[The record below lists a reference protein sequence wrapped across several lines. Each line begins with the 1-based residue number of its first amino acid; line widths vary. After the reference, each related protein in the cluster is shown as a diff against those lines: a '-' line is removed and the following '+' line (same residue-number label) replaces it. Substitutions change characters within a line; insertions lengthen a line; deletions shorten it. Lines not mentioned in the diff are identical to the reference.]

1 MESYGAVLVVITLGA
16 AIVNGA
22 LGYGFG
28 SITVPLALL
37 VLTNRILNPALVI
50 LEIGLNAYVV
60 WMNRAA
66 LPDVWRR
73 VLPMAAGLLP
83 GILVGTWLIASVSP
97 ERLKLATYVVLLPLI
112 LVQAAGYRRPI
123 HAERSAG
130 IVFGCGLG
138 VLYPVT
144 TISGPPLAV
153 VLNNQG
159 LSKDAFRA
167 ALGVVRVT
175 EATLTAIAYLAAGL
189 FVRESLAVLPWIVP
203 SVLVGM
209 PIGAALMRHV
219 RAETFRRV
227 CMSFDAWVVSFA
239 VSTLLRAFHLV
250 DGLAAFS
257 VMAVVIAIDAW
268 LLYRFFSR
276 VPAPAAARA
285 TWT

>member
-1 MESYGAVLVVITLGA
+1 MESYGALLLVITLGA

-73 VLPMAAGLLP
+73 VLPMAAGPLP

-123 HAERSAG
+123 QAERSAG
-130 IVFGCGLG
+130 IIFGCGLG

-153 VLNNQG
+153 SLNNQG

-167 ALGVVRVT
+167 ALGVVPLFLPRVG
-175 EATLTAIAYLAAGL
+175 AG
-189 FVRESLAVLPWIVP
+189 R
-203 SVLVGM
+203 
-209 PIGAALMRHV
+209 GASYVDMRV
-219 RAETFRRV
+219 SMGR
-227 CMSFDAWVVSFA
+227 AWVASA
-239 VSTLLRAFHLV
+239 HRRS
-250 DGLAAFS
+250 
-257 VMAVVIAIDAW
+257 I
-268 LLYRFFSR
+268 
-276 VPAPAAARA
+276 
-285 TWT
+285 TWRS